1 MSPGRNPK
9 IVCLLLMVFL
19 SGSAAGAFSLRY
31 YYRQQSKNVNSPY
44 WREGGKDIS
53 LQKFRK
59 ELDLT
64 DDQAKEVEL
73 VLDDFMKYYQTLQA
87 QMDEVRANGKERI
100 LQILNPG
107 QKERFGRMMSD
118 LQSKQIR

>member
-9 IVCLLLMVFL
+9 IVGILLLVFL
-19 SGSAAGAFSLRY
+19 SGSGAGAFGLRY
-31 YYRQQSKNVNSPY
+31 FYRQQSKNVNSPY

-59 ELDLT
+59 ELDLSE
-64 DDQAKEVEL
+64 DQAKEVEL